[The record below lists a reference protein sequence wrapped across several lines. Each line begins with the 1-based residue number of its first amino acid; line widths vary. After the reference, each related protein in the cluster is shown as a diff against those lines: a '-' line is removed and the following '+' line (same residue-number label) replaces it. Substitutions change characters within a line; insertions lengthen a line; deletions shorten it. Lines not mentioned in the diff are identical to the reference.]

1 VLNIRQS
8 ADQSLPTVIAVTG
21 AAGGIGAEAAR
32 LALGAGASVALL
44 DRDEAALARV
54 EERLRG
60 AEAEGGGARTHA
72 EVLDVGDESAV
83 EAAFE
88 RVAAAIGPVG
98 GLVASAGIERIG
110 VAHELSSATF
120 DEVMATNVRGTFLCA
135 RAAIAQMLRA
145 EIPGALVLVSSTFAR
160 TAAPAITAYGTSKGA
175 ISALARSLAVDYA
188 AHGIRANALLPGPT
202 DTALMWEGMS
212 EERIAEVRE
221 LIAAEVP
228 LGRLAKPAEPAA
240 AALWL
245 LSDQASYVT
254 GSEICCDGGV
264 LAKSSVSV

>member
-1 VLNIRQS
+1 MQNIRQS
-8 ADQSLPTVIAVTG
+8 EDLQLPKIVAVTG
-21 AAGGIGAEAAR
+21 AASGIGSEVAR

-44 DRDEAALARV
+44 DRDEAGLARV
-54 EERLRG
+54 RERLHR
-60 AEAEGGGARTHA
+60 AEGARTHA
-72 EVLDVGDESAV
+72 EVLDVGDEAAV
-83 EAAFE
+83 ERAFE
-88 RVAAAIGPVG
+88 RVANELGPVG
-98 GLVASAGIERIG
+98 GLVTSAAIERTG
-110 VAHELSSATF
+110 LAHELSSETF
-120 DEVMATNVRGTFLCA
+120 DHVMRTNVRGTFLCA
-135 RAAIAQMLRA
+135 RAAIAQMLHA
-145 EIPGALVLVSSTFAR
+145 EIAGALVLVSSTFAR

-188 AHGIRANALLPGPT
+188 GHGIRANALLPGPT

-212 EERIAEVRE
+212 TERVAEVRE

-245 LSDQASYVT
+245 LSGQASYVT
-254 GSEICCDGGV
+254 GSEIACDGGV

>member
-1 VLNIRQS
+1 MLHIRQS
-8 ADQSLPTVIAVTG
+8 ESQQHPKTIAVTG
-21 AAGGIGAEAAR
+21 AASGIGSEVAR
-32 LALGAGASVALL
+32 LALGAGAAVALL
-44 DRDEAALARV
+44 DRDEAGLAAV
-54 EERLRG
+54 QGRLR
-60 AEAEGGGARTHA
+60 ESGGGRTHA
-72 EVLDVGDESAV
+72 EVLDVAEEAAV
-83 EAAFE
+83 EAAFD
-88 RVAAAIGPVG
+88 RVAAELGPVG
-98 GLVASAGIERIG
+98 GLVASAGIERTG
-110 VAHELSSATF
+110 LAHELSSETF
-120 DEVMATNVRGTFLCA
+120 DQVIATNVRGTFLCA

-145 EIPGALVLVSSTFAR
+145 GIAGSLVLVSSTFAN

-212 EERIAEVRE
+212 AERVAEVRD
-221 LIAAEVP
+221 LIASEVP
-228 LGRLAKPAEPAA
+228 LGRLAKPTEPAA

-254 GSEICCDGGV
+254 GSEIACDGGV